1 MSLKIEDF
9 LDHLNRRGTLS
20 PVSENTKK
28 DYRSSLE
35 QFQSFL
41 DGRQPA
47 PELAQE
53 WIQQLL
59 DKGRKP
65 ATDLFIAPHAITLDS
80 EGSIYVGEVAMTA
93 AGVDRGRRTVQKFAR
108 RT

>member
-1 MSLKIEDF
+1 MPTIIVDDF
-9 LDHLNRRGTLS
+9 ITHLNRKGTLN

-28 DYRSSLE
+28 DYRSTLE
-35 QFQSFL
+35 QFQRFL
-41 DGRQPA
+41 DGRQPS

-65 ATDLFIAPHAITLDS
+65 ATVALRGWALRRYCS
-80 EGSIYVGEVAMTA
+80 EQKVM
-93 AGVDRGRRTVQKFAR
+93 VDAKC
-108 RT
+108 